1 MATAPVTD
9 GRSARSQRTR
19 NAVVDAL
26 LELNREGNLRPTA
39 KEIAEQ
45 AHVSLRSV
53 YVHFDDL
60 EDLFLAAAKRHVE
73 LISGMLV
80 EVPATGPLRP
90 RAETMVRMR
99 SRIWEGVGNVL
110 KAAALQE
117 PFSPTL
123 ARWLAAGRTVS
134 LRDLERVFAL
144 ELDALEPDE
153 RARRLAVVNALV
165 SWPSW
170 DQIRHGSGL
179 EVPAARKATVDAIIS
194 VLERPHGGVTGR
206 HLGGR
211 DMP

>member
-39 KEIAEQ
+39 KEIAER
-45 AHVSLRSV
+45 AGVSLRSV

-80 EVPATGPLRP
+80 EVPDTGPLRS

-99 SRIWEGVGNVL
+99 SRIWEEVGNIL
-110 KAAALQE
+110 RAAALQE

-123 ARWLAAGRTVS
+123 ARWLAGGRKITS
-134 LRDLERVFAL
+134 RDTERIFAN
-144 ELDALEPDE
+144 ELEPLTLED
-153 RARRLAVVNALV
+153 RVRRLAVVNALASHPV
-165 SWPSW
+165 W
-170 DQIRHGSGL
+170 DQMRRVSGL
-179 EVPAARKATVDAIIS
+179 DVPAARKATADGIIS
-194 VLERPHGGVTGR
+194 VLERSPTLAGTTEVGK
-206 HLGGR
+206 
-211 DMP
+211 

>member
-26 LELNREGNLRPTA
+26 LELIREGNFRPTA
-39 KEIAEQ
+39 KEIAER
-45 AHVSLRSV
+45 AGVSLRSV

-73 LISGMLV
+73 LVSGMLV

-90 RAETMVRMR
+90 RTETLVRMR
-99 SRIWEGVGNVL
+99 SHIWEGVGNVL

-123 ARWLAAGRTVS
+123 ARWLAAGRS
-134 LRDLERVFAL
+134 ISQKDLERIFAT
-144 ELDALEPDE
+144 ELAAMADDKRTRQLALM
-153 RARRLAVVNALV
+153 NALLTPAV
-165 SWPSW
+165 W
-170 DQIRHGSGL
+170 DQLRHTSGL
-179 EVPAARKATVDAIIS
+179 DVVAARKAMTDAIIA
-194 VLERPHGGVTGR
+194 LMGEAA
-206 HLGGR
+206 
-211 DMP
+211 

>member
-26 LELNREGNLRPTA
+26 LELNRAGNLRPTA
-39 KEIAEQ
+39 KEIAER
-45 AHVSLRSV
+45 AGVSLRSV

-80 EVPATGPLRP
+80 EVPDTGPLRS

-99 SRIWEGVGNVL
+99 SRIWEDVGNIL
-110 KAAALQE
+110 RAAALQE

-123 ARWLAAGRTVS
+123 ARWLAGGRMVAS
-134 LRDLERVFAL
+134 RDTARIFAK
-144 ELDALEPDE
+144 ELDSFSPED
-153 RARRLAVVNALV
+153 RTQRLAVVNALA
-165 SWPSW
+165 SHPAW
-170 DQIRHGSGL
+170 DQFRRVSGL
-179 EVPAARKATVDAIIS
+179 DVPAARKATADGIIS
-194 VLERPHGGVTGR
+194 VLERSSELAGTTEAGT
-206 HLGGR
+206 
-211 DMP
+211 

>member
-19 NAVVDAL
+19 TAVVDAL
-26 LELNREGNLRPTA
+26 LDLNREGNLRPTA
-39 KEIAEQ
+39 KEIAER
-45 AHVSLRSV
+45 AGVSLRSV

-80 EVPATGPLRP
+80 EVPATGPLRS
-90 RAETMVRMR
+90 RAETLVRMR

-123 ARWLAAGRTVS
+123 AHWLAAGRVAS
-134 LRDLERVFAL
+134 LRDLERVFAR
-144 ELDALEPDE
+144 ELDALTPDE
-153 RARRLAVVNALV
+153 RARRIAVVNALV
-165 SWPSW
+165 GPGVWER
-170 DQIRHGSGL
+170 IRNESDL
-179 EVPAARKATVDAIIS
+179 EVAAARKAMADAIITI
-194 VLERPHGGVTGR
+194 LEREH
-206 HLGGR
+206 GGR